1 MSSSSGFSEPVLSI
15 RGLQVRL
22 SRDHQTKTVLDG
34 IDLDVAAGEVIAL
47 VGESGSGKST
57 IGLTLQGLLPDEA
70 RPDLS
75 GSVRLAGR
83 EIIGASLSEMREI
96 RRQLVRS
103 VPQDP
108 MGALNPTMTIG
119 QQLRETGLS
128 AEATLD
134 WLKRTG
140 LRDAERIAADL
151 PHRLSGGQRQRVLI
165 AMSMAAQP
173 RLLIADEPTTALD
186 VTVQAQILTLLKE
199 MARDNNTA
207 ILFITHDLA
216 VAAELADRVL
226 VLYGG
231 RVVEVGDTRDL
242 ITAPAH
248 PYSVGLLSARF
259 DLGTPRDRQ
268 LLALATEAV
277 GTPPTGPHCGYVLR
291 CPLAEPHCAQ
301 TRPTLEHQENRR
313 LVACFRPDKVPDL
326 LQQVR
331 SAPAWPE
338 GRSGSRYALELCGIE
353 KSFVAQRGVFGIAR
367 KTQVLA
373 GIDLRIREGECVAL
387 VGESGSGKSTLLRIA
402 AGLVTPDAGS
412 VIWLDER
419 SPQVVFQD
427 AVAALTPWLSVGEQ
441 IGDRLRNLGLSHA
454 ERQRRVD
461 EALRIVGIDP
471 ALATALPSE
480 LSGGQCQRV
489 TVARAIVEPPRLL
502 LCDEP
507 ISAMDVSL
515 AAQTLNLLGSLRRSM
530 GMGMLFVTHD
540 LAAARLI
547 ADRIA
552 VLEKGRL
559 IEIGEPDQIIT
570 APQAPYTKT
579 LVGAVPRIMI

>member
-57 IGLTLQGLLPDEA
+57 IGLTLQGLLPAEA
-70 RPDLS
+70 RPELS

-134 WLKRTG
+134 WLTRTG

-199 MARDNNTA
+199 MARDNDTA

-242 ITAPAH
+242 IAAPAH

-259 DLGTPRDRQ
+259 DLGTPRGRQ

-277 GTPPTGPHCGYVLR
+277 GTLPTGPHCGYVLR
-291 CPLAEPHCAQ
+291 CPLAEPYCAQ

-313 LVACFRPDKVPDL
+313 LVACLRPDKVPEL

-353 KSFVAQRGVFGIAR
+353 KSFASKRRVFGVGQQ
-367 KTQVLA
+367 TQVLA

-402 AGLVTPDAGS
+402 AGLVKPDAGS

-559 IEIGEPDQIIT
+559 VEIGEPDQIIT